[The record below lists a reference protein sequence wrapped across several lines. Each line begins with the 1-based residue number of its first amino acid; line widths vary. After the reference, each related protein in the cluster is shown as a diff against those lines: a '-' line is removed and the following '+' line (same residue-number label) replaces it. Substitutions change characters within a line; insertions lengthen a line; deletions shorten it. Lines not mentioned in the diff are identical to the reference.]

1 MYFNQATMEQCRS
14 ADLMCCDPDGLV
26 DLQDVRI
33 DTALPVRQRME
44 GFVQQL
50 GNPYLFKVD
59 GLVIKA
65 TYLPQANRRL
75 SDAIPSLLI
84 P

>member
-1 MYFNQATMEQCRS
+1 MNFNY
-14 ADLMCCDPDGLV
+14 ADLMGCDPAALV
-26 DLQDVRI
+26 DLKDVRI
-33 DTALPVRQRME
+33 DTSLPVRERMAK
-44 GFVQQL
+44 FVQQI

-65 TYLPQANRRL
+65 TYLPQVSRRL
-75 SDAIPSLLI
+75 SDAIPGLLI

>member
-1 MYFNQATMEQCRS
+1 MCFDQRASKRS
-14 ADLMCCDPDGLV
+14 DLMACDPERLADLKDI
-26 DLQDVRI
+26 RI
-33 DTALPVRQRME
+33 DTSLPVRERMV
-44 GFVQQL
+44 GFLEQV

-65 TYLPQANRRL
+65 TYLPQASRSL
-75 SDAIPSLLI
+75 SDAIPGLLI

>member
-1 MYFNQATMEQCRS
+1 MSEHKHALEQFRN
-14 ADLMCCDPDGLV
+14 ADIMACDPDLLV
-26 DLQDVRI
+26 DLRQVHI
-33 DTALPVRQRME
+33 DTALPVPWRAER
-44 GFVQQL
+44 FVQQV

-59 GLVIKA
+59 GLVVKA

-75 SDAIPSLLI
+75 SDALPGLLI

>member
-1 MYFNQATMEQCRS
+1 MNFDQTTTKQPSELIA
-14 ADLMCCDPDGLV
+14 CDPDKLA
-26 DLQDVRI
+26 DLRDIRI
-33 DTALPVRQRME
+33 DTALPVRERIA
-44 GFVQQL
+44 GFVEQV

-65 TYLPQANRRL
+65 TYLPHVSRRL
-75 SDAIPSLLI
+75 SDAIPGLLI

>member
-1 MYFNQATMEQCRS
+1 MIPSRASLDRYRA
-14 ADLMCCDPDGLV
+14 ADLMTCDPGVLA
-26 DLQDVRI
+26 DLRDVQI
-33 DTALPVRQRME
+33 DNSLPVRERM
-44 GFVQQL
+44 VSYLQQV

-59 GLVIKA
+59 GIVVKT

-75 SDAIPSLLI
+75 SDALPGLLI